1 LAAGRRAVV
10 ARSWGMPKHPSGAV
24 MPGRRKHDGETNRQ
38 AGRDSFDSSSNA
50 QRSAEV
56 PKRADNL
63 RPEGQKRQETRKG
76 PKKTPSIDR
85 KEGGPTDEGK
95 GKRS

>member
-1 LAAGRRAVV
+1 
-10 ARSWGMPKHPSGAV
+10 
-24 MPGRRKHDGETNRQ
+24 MPGRRKRDGETNRQ

-56 PKRADNL
+56 PNRDDSL

-76 PKKTPSIDR
+76 PKKTPSVVR
-85 KEGGPTDEGK
+85 EEGGPTDE
-95 GKRS
+95 